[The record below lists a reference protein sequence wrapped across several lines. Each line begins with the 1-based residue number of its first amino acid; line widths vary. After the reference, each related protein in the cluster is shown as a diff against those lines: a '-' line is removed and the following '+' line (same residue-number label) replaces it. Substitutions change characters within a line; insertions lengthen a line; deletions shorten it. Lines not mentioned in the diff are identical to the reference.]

1 MKIKMEL
8 LSDTIFGNGMS
19 IPGGEDI
26 SVLSD
31 ENGFP
36 YYKGSTFKGIF
47 REELEQ
53 YLDWML
59 EDTQNE
65 DKQTRIEMELKR
77 LLGESGNVEIRNE
90 GKLVF
95 SDFQLADSVKK
106 CVLEE
111 VGKGKK
117 NIILDSMSHIR
128 TFNSISEDG
137 VSKKGAL
144 RNGRCVNKGLCFYGE
159 IQCDEK
165 DAVMVTEVISN
176 IKWLGS
182 MRNRG
187 FGKVKLTVLEGGN

>member
-1 MKIKMEL
+1 MKVKMEL

-53 YLDWML
+53 YLDWIL
-59 EDTQNE
+59 KDTQKE
-65 DKQTRIEMELKR
+65 DKQRRIEIEVRR
-77 LLGESGNVEIRNE
+77 LLGESGDDEIRNKS
-90 GKLVF
+90 KLVF
-95 SDFQLADSVKK
+95 SDFQLADFVKNS
-106 CVLEE
+106 VLEE
-111 VGKGKK
+111 IGKGKK
-117 NIILDSMSHIR
+117 NTVLNSMSHIR

-144 RNGRCVNKGLCFYGE
+144 RNGRCVNKGLCFYSE
-159 IQCDEK
+159 IQCDEA
-165 DAVMVTEVISN
+165 DIPMITEVISN

-187 FGKVKLTVLEGGN
+187 FGKVKLTVPEGGN